1 MLVFLLQLLF
11 AHLLGDFLF
20 QPDSWVMDK
29 QEKKYKSKYL
39 YWHMGIHALLLMAV
53 LAFDFTYWLGMV
65 IILVS
70 HYCIDLLKLLLL
82 PRWNGRWLFFIDQ
95 LAHLLVILVVTYF
108 YFPLKID
115 FEGFLTYGI
124 LLLGISVLLCT
135 VVTSVVVQ
143 VLISKWKPQEDES
156 QTLDKAG
163 AYIGM
168 LERLFVFGFVVA
180 NFWGGI
186 GFLLGAKSIFRFGDL
201 SRTKDRNL
209 TEYVLIGT
217 LLSFGIAILIGIGY
231 NHLSQVDWSEQLLS
245 ND

>member
-1 MLVFLLQLLF
+1 MLVFLLKLLF

-20 QPDSWVMDK
+20 QPDSWVK
-29 QEKKYKSKYL
+29 SKKKKKYKSKYL
-39 YWHMGIHALLLMAV
+39 YWHMGVHAILLVTL
-53 LAFDFTYWLGMV
+53 LAFDFTYWLGIV
-65 IILVS
+65 VILVS
-70 HYCIDLLKLLLL
+70 HYCIDLIKLLLQS
-82 PRWNGRWLFFIDQ
+82 RWNVRWLFFLDQ
-95 LAHLLVILVVTYF
+95 LAHVLVLFGVTCF
-108 YFPLKID
+108 YFPLKIN
-115 FEGFLTYGI
+115 FEGFFSYGN
-124 LLLGISVLLCT
+124 LLFGISVLLCT

-163 AYIGM
+163 SYIGM

-180 NFWGGI
+180 NFWSGI

-231 NHLSQVDWSEQLLS
+231 NHFSQAGWIEQVLS